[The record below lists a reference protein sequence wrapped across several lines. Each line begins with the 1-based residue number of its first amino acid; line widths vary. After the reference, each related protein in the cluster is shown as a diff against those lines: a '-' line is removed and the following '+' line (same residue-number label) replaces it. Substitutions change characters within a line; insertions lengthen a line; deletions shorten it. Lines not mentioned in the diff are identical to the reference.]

1 MTGASGDAPL
11 AGKVAVVTGAGGGIG
26 RAITL
31 AYIRAGA
38 SVVGVG
44 RSADPLAETGRI
56 AHDMGGTIT
65 VLSADV
71 RDGEALA
78 AIAKRVE
85 DEHGQVDVLV
95 ANSGIGGPMLPL
107 WEVPV
112 DGWDDTIAT
121 NLTGV
126 FLTCRA
132 FVPGMITR
140 RRGSIVVIGSITGK
154 RPVATRAA
162 YASSKIGL
170 VGLVRTLALDAGKFG
185 IRANLISPGPVAG
198 ARLRG
203 VLDAQVQLTGR
214 SLTELEQD
222 LLAQLALPQLTEAE
236 DVADCA
242 VFLASESSRAISGQ
256 DINVAA
262 GMVMY

>member
-44 RSADPLAETGRI
+44 RSADPLAETVRI

-107 WEVPV
+107 
-112 DGWDDTIAT
+112 
-121 NLTGV
+121 
-126 FLTCRA
+126 CRA